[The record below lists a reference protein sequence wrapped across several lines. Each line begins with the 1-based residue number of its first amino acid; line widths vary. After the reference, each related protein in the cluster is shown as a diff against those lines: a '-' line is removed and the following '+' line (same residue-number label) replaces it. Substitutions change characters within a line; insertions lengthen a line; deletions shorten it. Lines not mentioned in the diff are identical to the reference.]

1 VNRSVQF
8 GRAIALAIYD
18 WSVTDGGDKGYTR
31 NFDPDFI
38 FPTGPSYWVPP
49 VRGQTVSPY
58 PLHPYWG
65 ANRTF
70 VKANG
75 TIPVPPI
82 EPFSKDTAS
91 RYYKMY
97 KAVYDKDHI
106 LTLEEREMA
115 AWWGD
120 DPTETFSPPGHSY
133 YIAMLAIKK
142 SQVNLMKAAEAFA
155 RTGIATADAFIHCW
169 KAKTTYFNER
179 PSSFVRKYID
189 DSWIQFL
196 PEPPFPAFPSGHSIH
211 SAAAAVVLTD
221 LVGEPADIRTNAWLN
236 HDSGGVVH
244 GSLRTNQRR
253 NTLGFSSPHHLL

>member
-1 VNRSVQF
+1 
-8 GRAIALAIYD
+8 
-18 WSVTDGGDKGYTR
+18 
-31 NFDPDFI
+31 
-38 FPTGPSYWVPP
+38 
-49 VRGQTVSPY
+49 
-58 PLHPYWG
+58 
-65 ANRTF
+65 
-70 VKANG
+70 
-75 TIPVPPI
+75 
-82 EPFSKDTAS
+82 
-91 RYYKMY
+91 MY

-189 DSWIQFL
+189 DSWIQFW

-221 LVGEPADIRTNAWLN
+221 LFGEPFSFTDDAHEGHRRYDDLRFLDLVYPARNFNSFWEAANECAYSRFLGGIHTQQDNDVGQEEGRKIGNNVNALQW
-236 HDSGGVVH
+236 SK
-244 GSLRTNQRR
+244 
-253 NTLGFSSPHHLL
+253 